1 MEISAER
8 CTFWSVGVAEPLIQA
23 TLLAEAL
30 DNGPVA
36 VFVVGDDLR
45 HIAVNQYAC
54 TLLGYTREELLS
66 LSARELAPELAL
78 DQQLVNALTTAR
90 RLEGTSL
97 LRRKD
102 GTEVTIEFR
111 ACEAQ
116 VAGMP
121 FFVSVGWPVSGD

>member
-1 MEISAER
+1 M
-8 CTFWSVGVAEPLIQA
+8 GVAEPLIQA

-30 DNGPVA
+30 ENGPVA
-36 VFVVGDDLR
+36 VFVVGDDCR

-66 LSARELAPELAL
+66 ISSRELGPEVGLDEQLTSAL
-78 DQQLVNALTTAR
+78 NAR
-90 RLEGTSL
+90 RFAGRST

-102 GTEVTIEFR
+102 GSLVEIEFR
-111 ACEAQ
+111 AHEAL

-121 FFVSVGWPVSGD
+121 FFVSVGWPVSDD

>member
-1 MEISAER
+1 MQISAER

-66 LSARELAPELAL
+66 FSARELAPELAL
-78 DQQLVNALTTAR
+78 DEQLVNALTTAR

-102 GTEVTIEFR
+102 GSEVAIEFR

>member
-8 CTFWSVGVAEPLIQA
+8 CTFRCVGVAEPLIQA

-30 DNGPVA
+30 DNGPAA
-36 VFVVGDDLR
+36 VFVVGDDFR

-54 TLLGYTREELLS
+54 TLLGYTREELLA
-66 LSARELAPELAL
+66 LSARELAPQL
-78 DQQLVNALTTAR
+78 DLDEQLVSALSSR
-90 RLEGTSL
+90 RLGGRTV

-102 GTEVTIEFR
+102 GSRIEIEFR
-111 ACEAQ
+111 SDEAQ

-121 FFVSVGWPVSGD
+121 FFVTVGWPVADD

>member
-78 DQQLVNALTTAR
+78 DEQLVSALSSR
-90 RLEGTSL
+90 RLGGRTV

-102 GTEVTIEFR
+102 GSRIEIEFR
-111 ACEAQ
+111 SDEAQ

-121 FFVSVGWPVSGD
+121 FFVTVG

>member
-30 DNGPVA
+30 DNGPAA
-36 VFVVGDDLR
+36 VFVVGDDFR
-45 HIAVNQYAC
+45 HIAVTPYAC
-54 TLLGYTREELLS
+54 TLLGYTREELLA
-66 LSARELAPELAL
+66 LSARELAPELDL
-78 DQQLVNALTTAR
+78 DEQLVSALSSR
-90 RLEGTSL
+90 RLGGRTV

-102 GTEVTIEFR
+102 GSRVEIEFR
-111 ACEAQ
+111 AHEAQ

-121 FFVSVGWPVSGD
+121 YFVTVGRPVADD

>member
-54 TLLGYTREELLS
+54 TLLGYTREELL
-66 LSARELAPELAL
+66 LLNARELAPELAL
-78 DQQLVNALTTAR
+78 DEQLVNALTAR
-90 RLEGTSL
+90 RLEGTTL

-102 GTEVTIEFR
+102 GSEVAIEFR

>member
-1 MEISAER
+1 M
-8 CTFWSVGVAEPLIQA
+8 GVAEPLIQA

-30 DNGPVA
+30 DNGPAA

-54 TLLGYTREELLS
+54 TLLGYTREELLA
-66 LSARELAPELAL
+66 LSARELAPELDL
-78 DQQLVNALTTAR
+78 DEQLVSALSSR
-90 RLEGTSL
+90 RLGGRTV

-102 GTEVTIEFR
+102 GSPVEIEFR
-111 ACEAQ
+111 SDEAQ

-121 FFVSVGWPVSGD
+121 FFVTVGWPVADA

>member
-54 TLLGYTREELLS
+54 TLLGYTREELLA
-66 LSARELAPELAL
+66 LSARELAPELDL
-78 DQQLVNALTTAR
+78 DEQLVSALSSR
-90 RLEGTSL
+90 RLGGRTV

-102 GTEVTIEFR
+102 GSRIEIEFR
-111 ACEAQ
+111 SDEAQ

-121 FFVSVGWPVSGD
+121 FFVTVGWPVADD

>member
-8 CTFWSVGVAEPLIQA
+8 CTFRGVGVAEPLIQA

-30 DNGPVA
+30 ENGPVA

-45 HIAVNQYAC
+45 YIAVNQYAC
-54 TLLGYTREELLS
+54 TLLGYTRAELLS
-66 LSARELAPELAL
+66 MSARELAPDVDLHEHLTSAL
-78 DQQLVNALTTAR
+78 STR
-90 RLEGTSL
+90 RLEGRSV

-102 GTEVTIEFR
+102 GSEVEIEFR
-111 ACEAQ
+111 AHEAV

>member
-8 CTFWSVGVAEPLIQA
+8 CTFRGVGVAEPLIQA

-30 DNGPVA
+30 ENGPVA
-36 VFVVGDDLR
+36 VFVVGDDFR

-66 LSARELAPELAL
+66 MSARELTPQL
-78 DQQLVNALTTAR
+78 DLGAQLTSALTPR
-90 RLEGTSL
+90 PLEGRSV

-102 GTEVTIEFR
+102 GSDVEIEFR
-111 ACEAQ
+111 AQEAL

-121 FFVSVGWPVSGD
+121 FFVSVGWPVSDD

>member
-1 MEISAER
+1 
-8 CTFWSVGVAEPLIQA
+8 VGVAEPLIQA

-36 VFVVGDDLR
+36 VFVVGDDFR

-54 TLLGYTREELLS
+54 TLLGYSREELLA
-66 LSARELAPELAL
+66 LSARELAPELDL
-78 DQQLVNALTTAR
+78 DAQLVNALTVR
-90 RLEGTSL
+90 RLEGRTA

-102 GTEVTIEFR
+102 GSEVELEFR
-111 ACEAQ
+111 ASETQ

-121 FFVSVGWPVSGD
+121 FFVSVGWPVSDET

>member
-8 CTFWSVGVAEPLIQA
+8 CTFCSVGVAEPLIQA

-54 TLLGYTREELLS
+54 TLLNYTREELLS
-66 LSARELAPELAL
+66 LNTRELTPELAL
-78 DQQLVNALTTAR
+78 DEQLVNALTAR
-90 RLEGTSL
+90 RLEGTTV

-102 GTEVTIEFR
+102 GSEVAIEFR

>member
-1 MEISAER
+1 MEISTER
-8 CTFWSVGVAEPLIQA
+8 CTFRSVGVAEPLIQA

-36 VFVVGDDLR
+36 VFVVGDDFR

-54 TLLGYTREELLS
+54 TLLGYSREELLA
-66 LSARELAPELAL
+66 LSARELAPDLDLDAHLAS
-78 DQQLVNALTTAR
+78 ALTAR
-90 RLEGTSL
+90 RLEGRSV

-102 GTEVTIEFR
+102 GSTVEIEFR
-111 ACEAQ
+111 AQEAL

-121 FFVSVGWPVSGD
+121 FLVSVGWPVAD